1 MSYKM
6 LQVSDEI
13 IFHTEGLEAT
23 ILVEG
28 EEYVKLGR
36 DDLGAISEWL
46 AAAWENVAG
55 DEYKPVAITARGRVV
70 DQGIPVSTT
79 PEVGAP
85 GSVPLYFGEGA
96 DRVLIGSAKLER
108 DCE

>member
-1 MSYKM
+1 MSKKT

-13 IFHTEGLEAT
+13 IFHTDSLEAT
-23 ILVEG
+23 ILVDG
-28 EEYVKLGR
+28 EEYVTLGR

-55 DEYKPVAITARGRVV
+55 EEYKPVVITERGYVV
-70 DQGIPVSTT
+70 DMGDAVEIATRLTRAVN
-79 PEVGAP
+79 V
-85 GSVPLYFGEGA
+85 
-96 DRVLIGSAKLER
+96 ER

>member
-13 IFHTEGLEAT
+13 IFHTEGLDAT
-23 ILVEG
+23 ILVDG

-55 DEYKPVAITARGRVV
+55 EEYKPVVISEGGYVTDRGVEVV
-70 DQGIPVSTT
+70 AVVRPGEHVIPKAYLSM
-79 PEVGAP
+79 P
-85 GSVPLYFGEGA
+85 GLDSLEN
-96 DRVLIGSAKLER
+96 LER

>member
-1 MSYKM
+1 MSKKT

-13 IFHTEGLEAT
+13 IFHTDGLEAT
-23 ILVEG
+23 ILVDG
-28 EEYVKLGR
+28 EEYVTLGR

-55 DEYKPVAITARGRVV
+55 EEYRPVVITERGYVKQAGAVTFATAIEMSSDPGAYGESYGR
-70 DQGIPVSTT
+70 
-79 PEVGAP
+79 E
-85 GSVPLYFGEGA
+85 SV
-96 DRVLIGSAKLER
+96 LER